1 MSWQCQDTWTNNF
14 KNLKLD
20 ATIYLQRR
28 IGKRG
33 TMSSSIRLTD
43 ANKWI
48 LFFILTPVL
57 SVSFT
62 SFILSTGQTAVAQES
77 PEGQGQGQDTAAGTP
92 PEELVIRRVEI
103 WGLFYRLMI
112 VAFVVGAVVQGTIIY
127 ISWRF
132 RESNKKNWPRESLE
146 GTRR

>member
-1 MSWQCQDTWTNNF
+1 
-14 KNLKLD
+14 
-20 ATIYLQRR
+20 
-28 IGKRG
+28 
-33 TMSSSIRLTD
+33 MSSSIRLTD
-43 ANKWI
+43 ASRWLLIMI
-48 LFFILTPVL
+48 LAPVL

-62 SFILSTGQTAVAQES
+62 SFILNAGQTAVAQES
-77 PEGQGQGQDTAAGTP
+77 PEGQGQGQDSAGGTP
-92 PEELVIRRVEI
+92 PEELVVRRVEI

-146 GTRR
+146 GMHR